1 MKNQTIEGWTVAAE
15 MLCAPGYVLTYGN
28 EGLYVGTYQEAVD
41 DIAEMLEEGAAEPD
55 EYWQQRVRVTGDIVE
70 LFDGEEL
77 EPFRVFNWRD
87 AIGA

>member
-1 MKNQTIEGWTVAAE
+1 MENQTIEGWTVATA
-15 MLCAPGYVLTYGN
+15 MLCWPGYSLTYSKDSV
-28 EGLYVGTYQEAVD
+28 YAGTYQEAVD

-55 EYWQQRVRVTGDIVE
+55 EYWPQRVRVTGDIVE
-70 LFDGEEL
+70 LFDEDDA